1 MTKDDFM
8 RGVRKKLI
16 PIESQI
22 NDINFLEVLNKIIE
36 SKEMEV
42 FIEGDSDDRIHEHDI
57 RVELIV
63 LYKVYDMIE
72 KENRKRLFWEVINMD
87 STS

>member
-1 MTKDDFM
+1 MTHDDFM

-22 NDINFLEVLNKIIE
+22 NEIDFLEVLNKMIE

-42 FIEGDSDDRIHEHDI
+42 LIEGYSDNRIHKHDA
-57 RVELIV
+57 RVELIA
-63 LYKVYDMIE
+63 LYKAYGMIE
-72 KENRKRLFWEVINMD
+72 KENRKRLF
-87 STS
+87 

>member
-8 RGVRKKLI
+8 RGVRKKLS

-22 NDINFLEVLNKIIE
+22 NDINFLEVLNKMIE

-42 FIEGDSDDRIHEHDI
+42 FMEGDSDDRIHKYDA

-63 LYKVYDMIE
+63 LYKAHSMIE
-72 KENRKRLFWEVINMD
+72 KENRKRLF
-87 STS
+87 

>member
-1 MTKDDFM
+1 MTKDDFL

-22 NDINFLEVLNKIIE
+22 NEIDFLEVLNTMIK

-42 FIEGDSDDRIHEHDI
+42 FIEGYTDDRIHKYDA
-57 RVELIV
+57 RVELLV
-63 LYKVYDMIE
+63 LYKAHDMIKKE
-72 KENRKRLFWEVINMD
+72 K
-87 STS
+87 

>member
-8 RGVRKKLI
+8 RGVRKKLS

-36 SKEMEV
+36 LKEMEV
-42 FIEGDSDDRIHEHDI
+42 FMEGDSDDRIHEHDA

-63 LYKVYDMIE
+63 LYKAYDMIE
-72 KENRKRLFWEVINMD
+72 KENRKRLF
-87 STS
+87 

>member
-8 RGVRKKLI
+8 RGVRKKLS

-36 SKEMEV
+36 LKEMEV
-42 FIEGDSDDRIHEHDI
+42 FMEGDSDDRIHEHDA

-63 LYKVYDMIE
+63 LYKAHSMIE
-72 KENRKRLFWEVINMD
+72 KEKWKDIFRR
-87 STS
+87 